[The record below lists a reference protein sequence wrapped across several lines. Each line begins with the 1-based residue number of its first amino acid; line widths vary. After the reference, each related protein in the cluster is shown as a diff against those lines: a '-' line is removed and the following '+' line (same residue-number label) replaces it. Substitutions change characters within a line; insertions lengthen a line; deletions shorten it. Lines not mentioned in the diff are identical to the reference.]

1 MSWEKAYNHLKERGM
16 AERAIQFEVSSAT
29 VALAAA
35 ALSCEP
41 AHIAK
46 TLSFAD
52 GEGCILVVAAG
63 DRKIDNKSF
72 KARFGFKPR
81 MLSAE
86 RVSEL
91 TGHQVGGVCP
101 FGVDCPVYL
110 DESLKRFETVYPAC
124 GTASS
129 AVRLSPEELFELS
142 GALDW
147 VDVTK
152 AFE

>member
-1 MSWEKAYNHLKERGM
+1 MSWEKAYDHLKQRGM
-16 AERAIQFEVSSAT
+16 EDRVIQFEVSSAT

-35 ALSCEP
+35 ALNCEP

-46 TLSFAD
+46 TLSFEN
-52 GEGCILVVAAG
+52 GEGCLLVVAAG
-63 DRKIDNKSF
+63 DRKIDNRSF
-72 KARFGFKPR
+72 KERFGFKPR

-129 AVRLSPEELFELS
+129 GVRLSPEELFALS
-142 GALDW
+142 DALDW
-147 VDVTK
+147 VSVTK
-152 AFE
+152 GME